1 MPDSLNHDTSVP
13 IGILRCS
20 ACGTLDAG
28 PRLLCPNCH
37 QPTLVPEPASGQGK
51 LLSWTVIRRPAA
63 RFREI
68 APIGIAI
75 VALDAGVT
83 VTGRLATPEGSH
95 HVNERVA
102 AIALDDGVGIFE
114 AIHDRAPH
122 D

>member
-1 MPDSLNHDTSVP
+1 MPDPVP
-13 IGILRCS
+13 ISVLRCS
-20 ACGTLDAG
+20 ACDTLDAG

-37 QPTLVPEPASGQGK
+37 KSALVPEAASGLGS

-63 RFREI
+63 RFRDI

-83 VTGRLATPEGSH
+83 VTGRLAAPEGIH

-114 AIHDRAPH
+114 AIHD
-122 D
+122 

>member
-1 MPDSLNHDTSVP
+1 MPDMTMPTLK

-28 PRLLCPNCH
+28 PRLLCAHCH
-37 QPTLVPEPASGQGK
+37 AAALVPEQTPGLGR
-51 LLSWTVIRRPAA
+51 LVSWTVIRRPAA
-63 RFREI
+63 RFREM

-83 VTGRLATPEGSH
+83 VTGRLAVPEGEH
-95 HVNERVA
+95 RVDERVA
-102 AIALDDGVGIFE
+102 ASGLDEGVGIFE
-114 AIHDRAPH
+114 TVD